1 MLAVLLIAFGV
12 MAVCVVIHTTA
23 LVTLGEWLMANRDLF
38 ERKKS
43 MLRETALL
51 IVIFGTITTLHL
63 LETALWAGFYRWLGL
78 FSDFETSL
86 YYSLISYSTI
96 GYGDVVLPN
105 RWRILGGVEGISGV
119 LLAGLSTAFLFV
131 IVNGLL
137 QIRQQRQAKKS
148 ED

>member
-1 MLAVLLIAFGV
+1 MFAVLLIAFGV

-23 LVTLGEWLMANRDLF
+23 LVALGEWVLANRDLF

-43 MLRETALL
+43 RMRETALL
-51 IVIFGTITTLHL
+51 IVIFGIITLLHL
-63 LETALWAGFYRWLGL
+63 LETALWACFYRWLDL

-96 GYGDVVLPN
+96 GYGDVVLPK

-119 LLAGLSTAFLFV
+119 LLAGLSTAFVFV

-137 QIRQQRQAKKS
+137 QIRQQRQAK
-148 ED
+148 DNGD